1 MSQHRTSANK
11 KRWLTYSAILITIL
25 SFLIAGP
32 FVINYIFL
40 TETKGWNIDLAFS
53 AGDMLVYYGAIL
65 GGLVTCFAIVT
76 TIHINNEN
84 RKYERQQ
91 MEFERI
97 YAIYH
102 KLPEILAKLEIAAIH
117 VQYTLFLDEDKLL
130 ETLDFMKE
138 SESILRD
145 QHFANDTYYNR
156 RIELLLKEIITASV
170 KCQESVENFLRCKEV
185 ADANLNLSHKAM
197 EETFVALR
205 EAIATVKGEI
215 MAEINKFVFNS
226 QRD

>member
-1 MSQHRTSANK
+1 MSFRKSSANK
-11 KRWLTYSAILITIL
+11 KRWLTYSAILIAIL

-40 TETKGWNIDLAFS
+40 AETQGLNIDLAFS
-53 AGDMLVYYGAIL
+53 AGDMLVYYGAVL

-84 RKYERQQ
+84 RKYERERL
-91 MEFERI
+91 EFERI
-97 YAIYH
+97 YAVYH

-145 QHFANDTYYNR
+145 QHFANDTYYNK

-170 KCQESVENFLRCKEV
+170 QCQESVENFLQDKEG
-185 ADANLNLSHKAM
+185 AAPDLHLSHKAM
-197 EETFVALR
+197 EATFIALR
-205 EAIATVKGEI
+205 ESIATVKGEI
-215 MAEINKFVFNS
+215 MAEINKFVFTGNN
-226 QRD
+226 